1 MDNEERKQS
10 NWSSSTT
17 SVPMRNK
24 VEEPVKRQRGRPK
37 KSELANAT
45 GGKVGRPKGTAGII
59 NDYRDRMLASPK
71 SRKVM
76 DAIFDAALDENHK
89 GQQAAWKIIADRIL
103 PISAFEQDLKRSGG
117 KSGITINIQGLG
129 ENVNISG
136 SEDDD
141 VIDGNFSEEVIEDG
155 L

>member
-1 MDNEERKQS
+1 MDNL
-10 NWSSSTT
+10 
-17 SVPMRNK
+17 
-24 VEEPVKRQRGRPK
+24 PVKKRGRPK
-37 KSELANAT
+37 KSDLKTAT

-59 NDYRDRMLASPK
+59 NEYRDRMLASPK

-76 DAIFDAALDENHK
+76 DAIFDAALDNDHK
-89 GQQAAWKIIADRIL
+89 NQAAAWKLIVDRIM

-136 SEDDD
+136 SEDED
-141 VIDGNFSEEVIEDG
+141 VIDGEIIDAEG
-155 L
+155 P

>member
-1 MDNEERKQS
+1 MDNL
-10 NWSSSTT
+10 
-17 SVPMRNK
+17 
-24 VEEPVKRQRGRPK
+24 PVKKRGRPK
-37 KSELANAT
+37 KSDLKTAT

-59 NDYRDRMLASPK
+59 NEYRDRMLASPK

-76 DAIFDAALDENHK
+76 DAIFDAALDNDHK
-89 GQQAAWKIIADRIL
+89 NQAAAWKLIVDRIM

-136 SEDDD
+136 SEDDNFSEGEH
-141 VIDGNFSEEVIEDG
+141 VIDGEIIDAEG
-155 L
+155 P

>member
-1 MDNEERKQS
+1 MLITEGVLLDNL
-10 NWSSSTT
+10 
-17 SVPMRNK
+17 
-24 VEEPVKRQRGRPK
+24 PVKKRGRPK
-37 KSELANAT
+37 KSALANAT

-59 NDYRDRMLASPK
+59 AEYRDRMLASPK

-76 DAIFDAALDENHK
+76 DAIFDAALDNDHK
-89 GQQAAWKIIADRIL
+89 NQAAAWKLIVDRIM

-136 SEDDD
+136 SEDED
-141 VIDGNFSEEVIEDG
+141 VIEADFSEEVIENG

>member
-1 MDNEERKQS
+1 MDN
-10 NWSSSTT
+10 
-17 SVPMRNK
+17 V
-24 VEEPVKRQRGRPK
+24 PVKKRGRPK
-37 KSELANAT
+37 KSDLKAAT

-59 NDYRDRMLASPK
+59 ADYRDRMLHSPK

-136 SEDDD
+136 SEDDFSEGEHIID
-141 VIDGNFSEEVIEDG
+141 ADYIDGELDG
-155 L
+155 EGP

>member
-1 MDNEERKQS
+1 MDNL
-10 NWSSSTT
+10 
-17 SVPMRNK
+17 
-24 VEEPVKRQRGRPK
+24 PVKKRGRPK
-37 KSELANAT
+37 KSALANAT

-59 NDYRDRMLASPK
+59 AEYRDRMLASPK

-76 DAIFDAALDENHK
+76 DAIFDAALDNDHK
-89 GQQAAWKIIADRIL
+89 NQAAAWKLIVDRIM

-136 SEDDD
+136 SEDDND
-141 VIDGNFSEEVIEDG
+141 YIDGDFSEAKEVIEDG
-155 L
+155 M